1 MLYCTFLFAACI
13 FIVQNTQA
21 IEYDPNQ
28 IIIKYKSAPNVN
40 LNSSTFNSRSTANR
54 YITKKINDTSP
65 NLYLLEG
72 ANISERLE
80 EFNANPD
87 IEYAEPNFYRYP
99 YNITVSKLL
108 PNILTI
114 LFSYSF
120 KYKNF

>member
-1 MLYCTFLFAACI
+1 MLYSTFLFTACI

-40 LNSSTFNSRSTANR
+40 LNSSTFNSRSTVNR

-72 ANISERLE
+72 DNISERLE
-80 EFNANPD
+80 EFNANP
-87 IEYAEPNFYRYP
+87 
-99 YNITVSKLL
+99 NIIATGI
-108 PNILTI
+108 PDMG
-114 LFSYSF
+114 LFSTCNPCAANNSF
-120 KYKNF
+120 PA